1 VVLKVATGKLDFSA
15 NNIVC
20 HFQEDGGRTITCTIA
35 RQALLD
41 LGGYYG
47 LKLSEVALFSVLL
60 PEIERIA
67 SDKFHAGCIDGAGEL
82 SLEAADLVRFGF
94 GEEKFHLPKKAR
106 DTMPQ

>member
-1 VVLKVATGKLDFSA
+1 VSLRVATGKLDFSA

-20 HFQEDGGRTITCTIA
+20 QFQDDGGRTITCTIA

-47 LKLSEVALFSVLL
+47 LKLSEVAVFSVLL

-82 SLEAADLVRFGF
+82 SLGAEDLVRFGF
-94 GEEKFHLPKKAR
+94 GEEKSRPAAF
-106 DTMPQ
+106 